1 MDREAEVRK
10 EELRAEY
17 ASRIEEALRD
27 VQEIRCERD
36 RLEAT
41 NHSLAEQRD
50 MYRILLAQADRSYV
64 QEDDILPDPRASA
77 GGAASSSS
85 EMVVSPSAA
94 AARARNS
101 AAEAVR
107 KIQQEMNEKLE
118 KSEQVLAQVREELSV
133 MREEKTKSTLACAQA
148 QSDNQFHLQKL
159 NSLLATNEGLC
170 KENNDLRSRSSM
182 LQGQLGAAESKL
194 SEHISEAVSAK
205 QSERASAS
213 SLPRLA
219 SSMPRR
225 ASLRCIL
232 LLPFSISCIPCPAS
246 PACVHPPIARHWTWY
261 LKSARSGYWHSMLR
275 VIVLASMLCV
285 MACASVQ
292 VHGHLQ
298 DIVS

>member
-1 MDREAEVRK
+1 VVRQLSDDMDREADVRK

-17 ASRIEEALRD
+17 ASRIEDALRD

-41 NHSLAEQRD
+41 NQSLAEQRD

-64 QEDDILPDPRASA
+64 QDDDVLPDLRASA

-85 EMVVSPSAA
+85 EIVVSPSAA

-118 KSEQVLAQVREELSV
+118 KSEQVLAQVREELSA

-205 QSERASAS
+205 QSEQQARERLIAAEAGIKHAQARIAQVPLCCSPFPSFASHA
-213 SLPRLA
+213 PLA
-219 SSMPRR
+219 SHVSAP
-225 ASLRCIL
+225 L
-232 LLPFSISCIPCPAS
+232 LHDAGRGF
-246 PACVHPPIARHWTWY
+246 
-261 LKSARSGYWHSMLR
+261 
-275 VIVLASMLCV
+275 
-285 MACASVQ
+285 
-292 VHGHLQ
+292 
-298 DIVS
+298 